1 MPPEIRFR
9 DVHTR
14 QRDRTHPQR
23 ERTSQTRRR
32 NTESDTTAAQQAVED
47 HVQDRAVRAVPM
59 LCFRSAFPTCHAFA
73 IPPVDLIDDGPSDA
87 EVAARVSECRERF
100 LFFPSERD
108 DLRSADLERRSGQ
121 QQPTGECWVSGCRSV
136 SVPDLPNDA
145 ISPKGVQP
153 AFVEGAAGSTSAD
166 GSGVTTSSRSAPHRR
181 L

>member
-1 MPPEIRFR
+1 MPPKIGFR

-87 EVAARVSECRERF
+87 EIAARVSECRERSSSSRQSVMTCAAQTSCAEIGSKS
-100 LFFPSERD
+100 PPASTH
-108 DLRSADLERRSGQ
+108 SA
-121 QQPTGECWVSGCRSV
+121 CRSKV
-136 SVPDLPNDA
+136 TPRSLTVMSTDVEM
-145 ISPKGVQP
+145 SPETFIRGL
-153 AFVEGAAGSTSAD
+153 S
-166 GSGVTTSSRSAPHRR
+166 
-181 L
+181 